1 MCGDPIGVVDANV
14 SVRHRH
20 VAPFTAA
27 ARLCGLLLLVAPPR
41 GAAAGTRSS
50 HATAQIQTAQNCA
63 RLDRAEV
70 QGEPRSGQCQGNY
83 VTAEVGKYVTDNRSN
98 LGNT

>member
-1 MCGDPIGVVDANV
+1 VADANV

-20 VAPFTAA
+20 IAPFTAT
-27 ARLCGLLLLVAPPR
+27 ARLCGLLLLVA
-41 GAAAGTRSS
+41 AAGTRSS
-50 HATAQIQTAQNCA
+50 HAMAQIQTGQNCA

-83 VTAEVGKYVTDNRSN
+83 FTAEVGKYVTAD
-98 LGNT
+98 TK